1 MEQEGAKL
9 AESRLKGGKHMQIV
23 VTALSRALAIKRKKQ
38 LGWQLKGGGGRF
50 RPQIAFQRTRQ
61 SLELN
66 SLALMDTPQ

>member
-1 MEQEGAKL
+1 
-9 AESRLKGGKHMQIV
+9 MQIV
-23 VTALSRALAIKRKKQ
+23 VTALSRAVAIKRKKQ
-38 LGWQLKGGGGRF
+38 LGWQLKWGGGRF